1 MAKYLQSSQR
11 PGTGEGRDGWENKH
25 KTNKKILERGD
36 RVIVRWHIAGS
47 EREKK
52 DTRFKF

>member
-36 RVIVRWHIAGS
+36 RVIVRWHIAPS